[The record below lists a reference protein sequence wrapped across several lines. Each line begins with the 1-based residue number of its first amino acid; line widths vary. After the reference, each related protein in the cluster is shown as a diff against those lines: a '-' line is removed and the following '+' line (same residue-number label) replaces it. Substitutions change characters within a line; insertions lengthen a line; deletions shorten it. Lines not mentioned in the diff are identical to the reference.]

1 MITGTAMIM
10 TITII
15 TIMISAELSLVRCRR
30 PDLGALPLPIWGE
43 GWGEGITG
51 ETERAKP
58 LTPPLSLWEREQT
71 EPAARES
78 LQ

>member
-1 MITGTAMIM
+1 MITGTAVIM

-15 TIMISAELSLVRCRR
+15 TVMIGAELCLVRRRR
-30 PDLGALPLPIWGE
+30 P
-43 GWGEGITG
+43 
-51 ETERAKP
+51 
-58 LTPPLSLWEREQT
+58 